1 MALVRAAIYASDFL
15 RGQLAGDLCA
25 VGPVAAALTTAGAGT
40 ITAAMIAGGVIRR
53 TGPAAGFTDTWPTSE
68 QICAMLRSAPTQ
80 ADFAPGLGVI
90 VRYINT
96 VAQANIMAVPSNE
109 GISLSTSVHSS
120 VVNCAASKWR
130 DYFLEMG
137 SAPIASV
144 TVTGSTA
151 NGTKKLTLDTEA
163 AAGTISVG
171 MSVYGTGVG
180 ASARVTNLVYGVSG
194 VKEVWVD
201 VNSTADGSSIVF
213 SIKPTIIIHS
223 LGSGDI

>member
-53 TGPAAGFTDTWPTSE
+53 SGPSAGFTDTWPTSE
-68 QICAMLRSAPTQ
+68 QICATLRSTATT
-80 ADFAPGLGVI
+80 AEFCPGLGIV

-96 VAQANIMAVPSNE
+96 VAQANTMAVPSNE

-144 TVTGSTA
+144 IVTGSTA

-194 VKEVWVD
+194 IKEVWVD
-201 VNSTADGSSIVF
+201 TNSTADGSSIVF